1 MACDLI
7 GLIGLAAASDVAPVV
22 PTTRHTRTAR
32 TECQNDVEPIVIA
45 LLESGDVSGGTPRGR
60 DAAHRHRSEVQ
71 LDAHPDVPRLP
82 VEPLAA
88 EERAVAGI
96 ERPALPGWR
105 IDAVA
110 AADARRAPLPRST
123 VGLGAPTCAADG

>member
-1 MACDLI
+1 MVLVGGVLPPAEKRFMACDLI

-45 LLESGDVSGGTPRGR
+45 LLESGDVSGGTPRVR

-82 VEPLAA
+82 VEPLWA
-88 EERAVAGI
+88 EE
-96 ERPALPGWR
+96 
-105 IDAVA
+105 
-110 AADARRAPLPRST
+110 
-123 VGLGAPTCAADG
+123 